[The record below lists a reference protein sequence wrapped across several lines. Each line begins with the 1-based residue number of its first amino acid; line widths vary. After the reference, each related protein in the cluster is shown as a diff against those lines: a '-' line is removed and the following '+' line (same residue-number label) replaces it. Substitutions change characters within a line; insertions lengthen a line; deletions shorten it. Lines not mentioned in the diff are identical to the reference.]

1 MNSSSL
7 SRSIYAIGAAI
18 VLMLL
23 TLGLSLTIGGPGILI
38 GFSASI
44 LVLGYA
50 LFELMKTRST
60 VRKVSTICNVVGFGD
75 FEARV
80 LHIDDKSDLGEMQHN
95 VNHMIDRIDA
105 FIREAQASTVAI
117 AENQYFRR
125 ILPHGLYGF
134 LKTNALIINEATDI
148 IQERVTSF
156 EKETNGFK
164 ITIDEIVNEL
174 SDTSNS
180 MISASAELE
189 RGSTDTS
196 NRTQAVSSSA
206 ENSSRNLQT
215 ISSAITELAASAKEL
230 SDHLSRS
237 ADMTK
242 ESVEKALESR
252 QIITELT
259 ESANRISQVI
269 ELIENIADQTNL
281 LALNA
286 TIEAARAGEAGK
298 GFAVVAQEVKQLAQ
312 QSAQATS
319 EITEQINDIQ
329 RAMGHTVASIESVSS
344 TIEELNDMTISA
356 ATTVEEQSHATQE
369 IAVSVTQ
376 VTEGTEVVSENI
388 QSVSQIA
395 RSTEEMAASVGTSA
409 TDLSNK
415 ATQLSVAVQDFMI
428 SLRRGPLDRRR
439 KVDPNYGGVEKR
451 TIREMEK
458 EQAA

>member
-7 SRSIYAIGAAI
+7 SRSIYAVGAVI

-415 ATQLSVAVQDFMI
+415 ATQLSAAVQDFMI
-428 SLRRGPLDRRR
+428 SLRKGPLDRRR